1 MAALGI
7 CGCGGGGDSTSSP
20 TITSTNR
27 SGPPIENTTGGIPP
41 TMAALAADPGG
52 ALAYDTTELT
62 MAAGQPTIQFTNKS
76 DTDHDVTIEDANGN
90 VIGQSK
96 VIANGST
103 AVRFIAE
110 SDTYTFYCSVD
121 GHREAGMEGTLTL
134 VNP

>member
-1 MAALGI
+1 M
-7 CGCGGGGDSTSSP
+7 
-20 TITSTNR
+20 
-27 SGPPIENTTGGIPP
+27 PP
-41 TMAALAADPGG
+41 TTASLAADPNG

-62 MAAGQPTIQFTNKS
+62 MAAGEPTIQFTNKS
-76 DTDHDVTIEDANGN
+76 GTGN

-110 SDTYTFYCSVD
+110 SDSYTFYCSAD

>member
-1 MAALGI
+1 
-7 CGCGGGGDSTSSP
+7 
-20 TITSTNR
+20 
-27 SGPPIENTTGGIPP
+27 
-41 TMAALAADPGG
+41 
-52 ALAYDTTELT
+52 
-62 MAAGQPTIQFTNKS
+62 MAAGEPTIQFTNKS
-76 DTDHDVTIEDANGN
+76 GTDHDVTIEDANGN

-110 SDTYTFYCSVD
+110 SDSYTFYCSAD

>member
-1 MAALGI
+1 M
-7 CGCGGGGDSTSSP
+7 
-20 TITSTNR
+20 
-27 SGPPIENTTGGIPP
+27 PP
-41 TMAALAADPGG
+41 TTASLAADPNG

-62 MAAGQPTIQFTNKS
+62 MAAGEPTIQFTNKS
-76 DTDHDVTIEDANGN
+76 GTDHDVTIEDANGN

-110 SDTYTFYCSVD
+110 SDSYTFYCSAD